1 MQYCSVKHKNVLAVL
16 LCSVLLVISGLLLF
30 AFLSSGSEP
39 VEEIGDFRFQTVTG
53 DTFTSDST
61 SLRFVFT
68 VGSLNYIR
76 VGFAISK
83 TNKNPTVGGQN
94 CTVHETTVVYSAITA
109 DGKTVP
115 APTGR
120 FWVAVRMKDIS
131 HASFNEQIYVNA
143 FVEDDEGIRYA
154 SPRRIT
160 VREGFESE
168 YKFTPVL
175 RVVLA
180 SDIHT
185 RIEGEAVDDKY
196 NATRDEDELSRSRT
210 EQLFRA
216 TYNYADGENY
226 KGVDAVLVAGDYTDD
241 GRISQ
246 YNRFFQIVSDNIR
259 PGTELLACLGNHE
272 FRNTGEDSVNNHSSF
287 SGTYNRFLNYFG
299 AYGYSG
305 VDDVRVINGYTFI
318 GFSPD
323 KQGGRGFSAS
333 KAAWLDDQLEAAAAS
348 DPTGRKPI
356 FVYGHVPV
364 WETCLGSIREN
375 DYDTDG
381 IGAVLKKYP
390 QAVYISGHTH
400 VPCCDPESVWQGGF
414 TVNTDDT
421 KSELVRQ
428 GGFTAI
434 NTGTFANEDC
444 PFYTGDGTTRSSF
457 FQFDAHG
464 AYQEVMLGRYF
475 ERSMRYASVYTIMEV
490 DANGVVRLRY
500 YNADADCFMFEP
512 VLITSI
518 GDPDLFSFTDER
530 KEISKAPTFSEP
542 LSLLTSSFA
551 SIRVGIPNATCPDYV
566 RSYRVDLIRNG
577 VVVDTVYRQACQHI
591 LPPPEITASFSG
603 LDPDTD
609 YTVRVYA
616 YNAYGK
622 MSDPITVDAHTDA
635 VVANNPAPDVFSF
648 GFDGEGVARNLLTGE
663 ALTAFGEPTVLSDGS
678 GGYYAAFDGDDAY
691 KWNGIGDFYDAM
703 NTGFTFEW
711 IGQVYDTVR
720 GGGDLSYSYDKS
732 RYVNLASNQETG
744 GMGLEYNADGKAYLF
759 VYVMTSNKTSDYYGA
774 GATIPVGET
783 VHLVGTYDGST
794 IRFYVNGTLAA
805 TKEIAGKVWFPLKE
819 DARYLVVGGDS
830 TRLPWWTERNMNG
843 ETRAMNVYSA
853 PLSADEVL
861 AKYQASGVGN

>member
-1 MQYCSVKHKNVLAVL
+1 MQNRVIKRKITV
-16 LCSVLLVISGLLLF
+16 SVLLAVVFLVFSGLTLF
-30 AFLSSGSEP
+30 LVFSSAEP
-39 VEEIGDFRFQTVTG
+39 EAEIADFGYQTVAG
-53 DTFTSDST
+53 DSFSSEST
-61 SLRFVFT
+61 ALRFVFT
-68 VGSLNYIR
+68 VGSLNYSR
-76 VGFAISK
+76 VGYVISK

-94 CTVHETTVVYSAITA
+94 CRVHDTTVVYSSITA
-109 DGKTVP
+109 DGKTVS
-115 APTGR
+115 ASNGR
-120 FWVAVRMKDIS
+120 YWAAVKMTDIP
-131 HASFNEQIYVNA
+131 HEDFNQSIYVNA
-143 FVEDDEGIRYA
+143 FVEDGSGVRYA
-154 SPRRIT
+154 TPYRLT

-168 YKFTPVL
+168 YEFTPVL

-185 RIEGEAVDDKY
+185 RIEKETVEGDYK
-196 NATRDEDELSRSRT
+196 ATQDEDQLSASRT
-210 EQLFRA
+210 AQLFRA
-216 TYNYADGENY
+216 TYNYADGEIY

-241 GRISQ
+241 GRVSQ

-272 FRNTGEDSVNNHSSF
+272 FRNTGEDSVSNHSSF
-287 SGTYNRFLNYFG
+287 SGTYNRFLDYFG
-299 AYGYSG
+299 AYGYDD

-333 KAAWLDDQLEAAAAS
+333 KAAWLEDQLAAAAAS

-375 DYDTDG
+375 NYDTDD
-381 IGAVLKKYP
+381 IGAVLEKYP
-390 QAVYISGHTH
+390 QAVYIAGHTH
-400 VPCCDPESVWQGGF
+400 VPCCDPESVWQG
-414 TVNTDDT
+414 D
-421 KSELVRQ
+421 
-428 GGFTAI
+428 FTAI

-518 GDPDLFSFTDER
+518 GDPDLFSFTDAR
-530 KEISKAPTFSEP
+530 KEISEAPTFPEP
-542 LSLLTSSFA
+542 LELLTSSFA
-551 SIRVGIPNATCPDYV
+551 SIRVLIPNATCPDYV

-577 VVVDTVYRQACQHI
+577 AVVDTVYRQACQHI

-603 LDPDTD
+603 LESDVD

-622 MSDPITVDAHTDA
+622 MSDPITVEAHTDA

-663 ALTAFGEPTVLSDGS
+663 ALTAFGEPTVLSDGN

-720 GGGDLSYSYDKS
+720 GGGDLSYSYDES
-732 RYVNLASNQETG
+732 RYVNFASNQETG
-744 GMGLEYNADGKAYLF
+744 GMGIEYNADGKAYLF
-759 VYVMTSNKTSDYYGA
+759 VYVMKSNKSSDYYGA
-774 GATIPVGET
+774 GAAIPVGET

-805 TKEIAGKVWFPLKE
+805 TTAISGKVWFPLKE

-853 PLSADEVL
+853 PLSAAEVL
-861 AKYQASGVGN
+861 AKYQASGLGN